1 MPTFDLAGRTALVT
15 GAARGIGFE
24 TARSLHARGAS
35 VTLVDLDE
43 GQTSRRPQLVGDR
56 TLAIGADVT
65 DRDAMEAAVAAT
77 VERFGALDV
86 AVANAGIAPP
96 TATVRVIDPDAFERT
111 IEVDLLGVWRTTRA
125 ALPQIVRRR
134 GHLVVVASVYAF
146 FNGALDSSYAMSKA
160 GVEQLGR
167 SLRVELKPHGASA
180 SVAYFGFIDT
190 RMVQD
195 AFADPLAHRFE
206 ELTPAPMLK
215 RLPPS
220 AAGEAIV
227 SGHRAARAE
236 DHRAASGG
244 RCSPSCAGSLNPLID
259 ARMERDPK
267 LQELV
272 ARGRR
277 ATARGGPAQRPSGA
291 LGSAGED
298 PRREDRGVARRVEPD
313 GGDRDAGGHLRA
325 GEQRVEA
332 RRGRSSRW

>member
-43 GQTSRRPQLVGDR
+43 DQTALAAQLVGHR

-65 DRDAMEAAVAAT
+65 DSDAMEAAVAAT
-77 VERFGALDV
+77 VERFGGLDV

-96 TATVRVIDPDAFERT
+96 TATVRVIDPEAFERT
-111 IEVDLLGVWRTTRA
+111 IAVDLLGVWRTTRA
-125 ALPQIVRRR
+125 ALPEIVRRR
-134 GHLVVVASVYAF
+134 GHVVVVASVYAF
-146 FNGALDSSYAMSKA
+146 FNGALNSSYAVSKA

-167 SLRVELKPHGASA
+167 ALRVELKTHGASA

-195 AFADPLAHRFE
+195 AFADPIGRRLE
-206 ELTPAPMLK
+206 EVSPAPALK

-227 SGHRAARAE
+227 NGIERRAPRIFAPTWWRAVSAL
-236 DHRAASGG
+236 RGIV
-244 RCSPSCAGSLNPLID
+244 NPLID

-267 LQELV
+267 LQEII
-272 ARGRR
+272 
-277 ATARGGPAQRPSGA
+277 
-291 LGSAGED
+291 
-298 PRREDRGVARRVEPD
+298 
-313 GGDRDAGGHLRA
+313 RA
-325 GEQRVEA
+325 GDAPQRAEA
-332 RRGRSSRW
+332 PRSGLPAP